1 MAMTQTGVGVRTKDQ
16 GPPDSVMGAPRDPR
30 GFPRGS
36 SFAGPLSTHV
46 ALLALASAQAVS
58 AEIVQYSDRAA
69 WEAVTGA
76 VTTIGIP
83 DIPQTSFGFG
93 GHFAPMGVT
102 NLTMNGVALDAVQA
116 DFWGVPTGTVAFAA
130 GPSPM
135 SNTVQFAAPIRSVAL
150 DFRLFAGYYF
160 YLRLGSQLVGQ
171 GFFIPTPDPTYQ
183 PEFFGLTSTTSF
195 DRISIHTSSFGLG
208 YGRGISFETIIPA
221 PAAGV
226 VALLGLAP
234 LASTRRRR

>member
-1 MAMTQTGVGVRTKDQ
+1 
-16 GPPDSVMGAPRDPR
+16 MGLLGLRVWQPSGA
-30 GFPRGS
+30 
-36 SFAGPLSTHV
+36 AV
-46 ALLALASAQAVS
+46 AICALASAQAVS

-102 NLTMNGVALDAVQA
+102 NLTMDGVALDAVQA
-116 DFWGVPTGTVAFAA
+116 DFWGLPTGTVAFYA
-130 GPSPM
+130 GSSQM

-183 PEFFGLTSTTSF
+183 PEFFGLTSTASF
-195 DRISIHTSSFGLG
+195 DQISIHTSSFGFG

-221 PAAGV
+221 PAAGA
-226 VALLGLAP
+226 VALLALAP